1 MVAFPYVLMRYCY
14 VFQTMTSQ
22 VREARHIGRNNST
35 GDSRNFAIGIYEYY
49 DIYSSAKCVAK
60 CTCAS
65 ASESRAY
72 FVCQSP
78 RFRDEGVDSI
88 LEAGCSLRATCVSI
102 LNYKAIHIEVSEH
115 SHLALHL
122 VKWLA
127 LRLLSRSRS
136 GTDRH

>member
-1 MVAFPYVLMRYCY
+1 
-14 VFQTMTSQ
+14 
-22 VREARHIGRNNST
+22 VRQARHIGKNNST
-35 GDSRNFAIGIYEYY
+35 GNSRNFAIGIYEYY

-88 LEAGCSLRATCVSI
+88 PKAGRSLRATCVSI
-102 LNYKAIHIEVSEH
+102 LNYKTIHIEVSEH

-127 LRLLSRSRS
+127 LRSLSRSRS
-136 GTDRH
+136 ETDRH